1 MAIYPSSSS
10 VLLLSRLVSWW
21 LWLLFSLFFLFFMSP
36 IHLLFSSSVSS
47 AQAEF
52 LFVLFFNSSIVS
64 SAQTVHLP
72 IRLVLTWGQIN
83 KPLFLFVFRRQQI
96 KTSRIPHTFHFILP
110 SLLSPLSSCF
120 CPWRHFHPYSRIL
133 LPPLVLGVIFIHIQE
148 FFLLLSLAS
157 FSSMFKSSSSSSS
170 CPWRHF
176 HPYSRVLLLPLVLG
190 VIFIHIQEFFLVFL
204 LSLASFSSIFKSLS
218 PVPLVLGVIFVH
230 IPETSSCSFCPWRH
244 FHPYARVIPLP
255 PPTPLVASRKGSR
268 SLSYTGPI
276 RQSVLLNL
284 FCVSTSFI
292 FQNASSQ
299 L

>member
-1 MAIYPSSSS
+1 MAICPSSSS

-21 LWLLFSLFFLFFMSP
+21 LWLLFSIFFLFFISP

-83 KPLFLFVFRRQQI
+83 KPLFLFVLRRQQI

-110 SLLSPLSSCF
+110 FVP
-120 CPWRHFHPYSRIL
+120 I
-133 LPPLVLGVIFIHIQE
+133 I
-148 FFLLLSLAS
+148 FLLLSLAS
-157 FSSMFKSSSSSSS
+157 FPSIFKSSSPSS

-176 HPYSRVLLLPLVLG
+176 HPYSRVLPR
-190 VIFIHIQEFFLVFL
+190 
-204 LSLASFSSIFKSLS
+204 
-218 PVPLVLGVIFVH
+218 VPLVLGVIFVH

-255 PPTPLVASRKGSR
+255 PPTPLVTPRKGSR